1 MTLPYLDW
9 IAAELEKMKRLK
21 HIFVFLHH
29 PFWWGER
36 YPASNWNEVH
46 RLLVELAQRGTAVL
60 VISSDLPE
68 VLALGE
74 RVMVMAHG
82 RIAGELDRAAA
93 TEERVMQLAAG
104 TARGPS

>member
-1 MTLPYLDW
+1 VLLAKWLLVEPRVLIVDEPTRGVDVG
-9 IAAELEKMKRLK
+9 AKA
-21 HIFVFLHH
+21 
-29 PFWWGER
+29 
-36 YPASNWNEVH
+36 EVH
-46 RLLVELAQRGTAVL
+46 RLLVELAERGTAVL

-82 RIAGELDRAAA
+82 RIAGELDRAEA

-104 TARGPS
+104 TARGT